1 MAEEKAHILVVED
14 DASLAQWISD
24 YLIEHGFEVSVAN
37 QGDTA
42 LELIKSDSPDLVV
55 LDVMLPVMS
64 GLKVCATA
72 REFFYNPILMLT
84 ACADETDEILG
95 LEFGADDYLTKPVRP
110 RVLLARIHALLRRG
124 QDTEQLQRTYG
135 GFFIDAKSR
144 EVTVNGELLA
154 LSDNEFDILWQLASQ
169 PGEILSRDDLL
180 NELRGLD
187 YDGLDRSI
195 DLRISRLRKKLND
208 GTSPPQKIKTIRG
221 KGYLFSSNAWGV

>member
-1 MAEEKAHILVVED
+1 MAVEKNQILVVED

-24 YLIEHGFEVSVAN
+24 YLVEHGFSVSVADR
-37 QGDTA
+37 GDTA
-42 LELIKSDSPDLVV
+42 LELIKEDAPDLVV

-64 GLKVCATA
+64 GLKVCAAA
-72 REFFYNPILMLT
+72 REFFHNPILMLT
-84 ACADETDEILG
+84 ACAAETDEILG

-110 RVLLARIHALLRRG
+110 RVLVARINALLRRG
-124 QDTEQLQRTYG
+124 QDTGQLQRTYG
-135 GFFIDAKSR
+135 NFFIDAKSR
-144 EVTVNGELLA
+144 EVKIDNNMLV

-195 DLRISRLRKKLND
+195 DLRISRLRKKLDDN
-208 GTSPPQKIKTIRG
+208 TQPPQKIKTIRG
-221 KGYLFSSNAWGV
+221 KGYLFSVSGWSV